1 MNKPLYVSGGLEVY
15 RRQQTMSNERLVVL
29 IQMLL
34 LGGGNGEAGEQ
45 PSAMANAVGVFAS
58 FNRFMRSLSQ

>member
-1 MNKPLYVSGGLEVY
+1 
-15 RRQQTMSNERLVVL
+15 
-29 IQMLL
+29 MLL
-34 LGGGNGEAGEQ
+34 LGGGNSGDGEE

>member
-1 MNKPLYVSGGLEVY
+1 
-15 RRQQTMSNERLVVL
+15 MSNQGFLCGG
-29 IQMLL
+29 IQMIL
-34 LGGGNGEAGEQ
+34 LGGGNSETGEQ

>member
-1 MNKPLYVSGGLEVY
+1 MALNKPLVSKYTEGS
-15 RRQQTMSNERLVVL
+15 RRCLTRGFCVVVL